1 MRFQKITKTKLKRQN
16 IKERKKNLNIYQDIL
31 LFNTIETTKK
41 VLEKNK
47 KNAGNINNL
56 FYRIF

>member
-16 IKERKKNLNIYQDIL
+16 IKERKKKLNIYQDIL

-41 VLEKNK
+41 VLEKKK